1 MTDAHL
7 AAVEQ
12 RIISKVKDM
21 PEIGTDRKKSPLLTS
36 RPDVD
41 QRGTMDMKAQIV
53 ESDNW
58 CHLMQLC

>member
-21 PEIGTDRKKSPLLTS
+21 PEIGADRKKSALLTS
-36 RPDVD
+36 RLDVD

-53 ESDNW
+53 ESYNW
-58 CHLMQLC
+58 CRLMQLC